1 MLLDYESS
9 LKSICMKKKSL
20 AAKMN
25 KDTLTKKKILENQL
39 MCIFARKFSEIQYNL
54 INKTCSWF
62 KKLN

>member
-25 KDTLTKKKILENQL
+25 KDTVTEKITWNPIDVSLREKILRTTLQSYSQDLQL
-39 MCIFARKFSEIQYNL
+39 AKN
-54 INKTCSWF
+54 
-62 KKLN
+62 

>member
-25 KDTLTKKKILENQL
+25 KDTLTKKNTWKPIDVHLCEKIQ
-39 MCIFARKFSEIQYNL
+39 RDTVQSY
-54 INKTCSWF
+54 
-62 KKLN
+62 

>member
-25 KDTLTKKKILENQL
+25 KDTMTEKNYLKTNWSEKILQTTLQSYSHDLQL
-39 MCIFARKFSEIQYNL
+39 AKKFN
-54 INKTCSWF
+54 
-62 KKLN
+62 

>member
-25 KDTLTKKKILENQL
+25 KDTLTKKKTLENQL
-39 MCIFARKFSEIQYNL
+39 MS
-54 INKTCSWF
+54 
-62 KKLN
+62 KKILRDTVQSY

>member
-25 KDTLTKKKILENQL
+25 KDTVTEKNYLKPN
-39 MCIFARKFSEIQYNL
+39 
-54 INKTCSWF
+54 
-62 KKLN
+62 

>member
-25 KDTLTKKKILENQL
+25 KDTVTEKITWNPIDVSLREKILRTTLQSYSQDLQL
-39 MCIFARKFSEIQYNL
+39 AN
-54 INKTCSWF
+54 
-62 KKLN
+62 KLN